1 MSEDTVDPKGMLK
14 TMRLL
19 LDHGADPNVRGD
31 DGCTPLH
38 DSSWWEKEYYCQR
51 RGTVEGPRL
60 LLDHGANIDAENDEG
75 ETPFQLALET
85 GYHEMA
91 EFLSGRSAK

>member
-1 MSEDTVDPKGMLK
+1 MK
-14 TMRLL
+14 
-19 LDHGADPNVRGD
+19 
-31 DGCTPLH
+31 
-38 DSSWWEKEYYCQR
+38 
-51 RGTVEGPRL
+51 GTVEGPRL